1 MTVQP
6 FFRVPPKP
14 DKKRLQRIR
23 EMPCLFCGA
32 PSVAA
37 HFRAGVTGMGRK
49 PDDAF
54 TAPLCPRHHEEQ
66 HLYKRGELKWWLR
79 KLIARPDLLI
89 QFIRAGLRAL

>member
-1 MTVQP
+1 MMPRFKIAPV
-6 FFRVPPKP
+6 R
-14 DKKRLQRIR
+14 DEARLRRIR
-23 EMPCLFCGA
+23 EMGCIFCGA

-49 PDDAF
+49 PDDNL